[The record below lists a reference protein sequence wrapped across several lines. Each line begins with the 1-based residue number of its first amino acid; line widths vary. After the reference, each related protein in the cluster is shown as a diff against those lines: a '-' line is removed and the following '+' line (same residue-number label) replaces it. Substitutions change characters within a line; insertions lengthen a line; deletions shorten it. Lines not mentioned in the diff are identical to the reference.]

1 MDRFMHD
8 CLMRIDPFVRDD
20 EIEEARMVNDF
31 DVLFIFKNGK
41 RILFD
46 SDTNY
51 FRELYSDDYRLTDE
65 QRRYEFK
72 RRLRIMMR
80 RKNINQE
87 ELAERLGTTQTV
99 ISRYV
104 TGNSVPNFITVEKIA
119 EILNCSLDDF
129 RYKHY

>member
-1 MDRFMHD
+1 MDRFLQD
-8 CLMRIDPFVRDD
+8 CLMRIDPFVKED

-31 DVLFIFKNGK
+31 DVLFVFKNGR
-41 RILFD
+41 RILID
-46 SDTNY
+46 SDTYY
-51 FRELYSDDYRLTDE
+51 FRELYPEDHELTDE

-72 RRLRIMMR
+72 RRLRTMMR

-87 ELAERLGTTQTV
+87 ELARCLGTTQTV

-104 TGNSVPNFITVEKIA
+104 TGESVPSYIVMEKIA
-119 EILNCSLDDF
+119 EILNCSMDDF

>member
-1 MDRFMHD
+1 MDRFFHD

-51 FRELYSDDYRLTDE
+51 FRELYPDDYRLTDE

-104 TGNSVPNFITVEKIA
+104 TGGSVPNFITVEKIA